1 MNEHERRL
9 IEIFVTPDKKDSYLA
24 LLRSKN
30 GRDKFIN
37 ELPRFK
43 GLDKKYALKSELTNK
58 KDVIKELTSG
68 GSESCYVISASKK
81 YDTKTMPIKE
91 AVDSIYEI
99 DPGAIISCI
108 PGKLIYYEG
117 ADERSIYKR

>member
-9 IEIFVTPDKKDSYLA
+9 IEIFVTPEKKDVYLA

-43 GLDKKYALKSELTNK
+43 GLDKKYALKNELNK
-58 KDVIKELTSG
+58 KDIIKELVSG
-68 GSESCYVISASKK
+68 GSDNCYVISGSKE
-81 YDTKTMPIKE
+81 YDTKTMPIKD
-91 AVDSIYEI
+91 AVDMVFESES
-99 DPGAIISCI
+99 GAIISCI

>member
-9 IEIFVTPDKKDSYLA
+9 IEIFVTPDKKESYLA

-43 GLDKKYALKSELTNK
+43 GLDKKYAVKSELNK
-58 KDVIKELTSG
+58 KDIIKELISG
-68 GSESCYVISASKK
+68 GSESCYVISGSKE
-81 YDTKTMPIKE
+81 YDTKTMPIKD
-91 AVDSIYEI
+91 AVDSIYEAG
-99 DPGAIISCI
+99 PGAIISCI

-117 ADERSIYKR
+117 ADERFIYKR